1 MTRKTILTLIGIVL
15 IGATIRTWDIQ
26 NTPSGFLQDEVT
38 NAYIGRF
45 VLENGRDLYGNTL
58 PIFFFNKQ
66 GDYPPI
72 IPMYISAL
80 GTYVFGTNE
89 LGARMPGALLGIL
102 SIFLIYYISHELYGD
117 NKIALFS
124 ALIFAL
130 SPWHVSFS
138 RTATEGTIA
147 LAVFLAGLY
156 CLLRWKRSERMYW
169 FISSLLLWLCTYLLY
184 PSYRIFVPLVYIT
197 ALFVGIK
204 GSRKIQAPLFFGLIL
219 SLFLAF
225 AISRTPWGI
234 GRFNQTSIVAPYAS
248 SQNPTTRYIYN
259 ESNVF
264 TARIFNNKAVFIFR
278 DFLKE
283 YGEYF
288 SLRFLIGD
296 SGLPF
301 WYAIPQTGTTF
312 LIVCFLLLISI
323 FNRHSYRNK
332 NFALVL
338 GLLFAAA
345 VPAAL
350 TNEATPNLH
359 RSLAMSA
366 LIPIVAAG
374 AIAQISMCK
383 WAKYYFVIISV
394 CIFIESAFF
403 LHNYFQHINNFSIA
417 YRGGGGKE
425 TAQYIVK
432 NQDAYDAIYVPKF
445 NWFSIYYLYFSN
457 KFDDAL
463 VGKFNLHFEIP
474 RIENV
479 FFTPQDCYDEKT
491 IEKLSSQNGI
501 KHLFITTCENPAA
514 SLTLKD
520 IIYLSNRM
528 RFAYVYED

>member
-1 MTRKTILTLIGIVL
+1 MACVIQIRNDSSANWTSVNPVLAIGELAISNDLSNFKIGDGVSAWSALSYVIPTAMSTESVQDIVGALVVDSGSIDFTYDDVANTLTAAVI
-15 IGATIRTWDIQ
+15 
-26 NTPSGFLQDEVT
+26 PSGVNHDNLLNMSANKHVDHTLVSIT
-38 NAYIGRF
+38 GTGALTGGGDISSSRTINLTTAGTA
-45 VLENGRDLYGNTL
+45 GTYGNSSSVPVLTTDTYGRVTSVT
-58 PIFFFNKQ
+58 PTN
-66 GDYPPI
+66 
-72 IPMYISAL
+72 ISI
-80 GTYVFGTNE
+80 TS
-89 LGARMPGALLGIL
+89 GAVNDFTEAVQDVLGALLIDTNTINFTYDDVANTLGVDVKTQM
-102 SIFLIYYISHELYGD
+102 SITSD
-117 NKIALFS
+117 A
-124 ALIFAL
+124 
-130 SPWHVSFS
+130 
-138 RTATEGTIA
+138 
-147 LAVFLAGLY
+147 
-156 CLLRWKRSERMYW
+156 
-169 FISSLLLWLCTYLLY
+169 LWLCTYLLY

-417 YRGGGGKE
+417 Y
-425 TAQYIVK
+425 
-432 NQDAYDAIYVPKF
+432 
-445 NWFSIYYLYFSN
+445 
-457 KFDDAL
+457 
-463 VGKFNLHFEIP
+463 
-474 RIENV
+474 
-479 FFTPQDCYDEKT
+479 
-491 IEKLSSQNGI
+491 LSG
-501 KHLFITTCENPAA
+501 
-514 SLTLKD
+514 
-520 IIYLSNRM
+520 
-528 RFAYVYED
+528 